1 MISLLAATVPSALE
15 FNTCEQPDF
24 EWAVYGTRATGRMY
38 AMTAAITG
46 NHLFAGGFLKST
58 LDPDAAGF
66 VESDKDY
73 AITGPFTSADPE
85 GSNGN
90 TVTVDVKSYPTSGG
104 ATENAGGTFRGYEVA
119 VAKID
124 LTTGQP
130 VDVFVYYG
138 EAMDENSGL
147 AASGDVL
154 AISGHFAG
162 NLSAHMSDDTI
173 STILNSN
180 TAPGEL
186 PDADDQFHPNAKSAA
201 GHTGVDDGFV
211 IKASASTGK
220 ADWIKHYPQSN
231 SDAQVVGVDV
241 DAAATSTA
249 WATRARRRA
258 TTPPRCARA
267 SSPSSPRPT
276 ARLCGSRSSTRSA
289 PPCGSSTTPPTTRS
303 TSRRRRPTVARKRAR
318 F

>member
-58 LDPDAAGF
+58 LDPDAADF

-130 VDVFVYYG
+130 VRR
-138 EAMDENSGL
+138 
-147 AASGDVL
+147 
-154 AISGHFAG
+154 
-162 NLSAHMSDDTI
+162 
-173 STILNSN
+173 
-180 TAPGEL
+180 
-186 PDADDQFHPNAKSAA
+186 
-201 GHTGVDDGFV
+201 
-211 IKASASTGK
+211 
-220 ADWIKHYPQSN
+220 
-231 SDAQVVGVDV
+231 
-241 DAAATSTA
+241 AAAPP
-249 WATRARRRA
+249 RRRA
-258 TTPPRCARA
+258 ALARHPARRLTRCALVAAGR
-267 SSPSSPRPT
+267 
-276 ARLCGSRSSTRSA
+276 RLRLL
-289 PPCGSSTTPPTTRS
+289 
-303 TSRRRRPTVARKRAR
+303 RRGDGREQRLGGVG
-318 F
+318 

>member
-1 MISLLAATVPSALE
+1 MLSLLAATVPSALE

-58 LDPDAAGF
+58 LDPDAADF

-130 VDVFVYYG
+130 VRR
-138 EAMDENSGL
+138 
-147 AASGDVL
+147 
-154 AISGHFAG
+154 
-162 NLSAHMSDDTI
+162 
-173 STILNSN
+173 
-180 TAPGEL
+180 
-186 PDADDQFHPNAKSAA
+186 
-201 GHTGVDDGFV
+201 
-211 IKASASTGK
+211 
-220 ADWIKHYPQSN
+220 
-231 SDAQVVGVDV
+231 
-241 DAAATSTA
+241 AAAPP
-249 WATRARRRA
+249 RRRA
-258 TTPPRCARA
+258 AGC
-267 SSPSSPRPT
+267 
-276 ARLCGSRSSTRSA
+276 LHYL
-289 PPCGSSTTPPTTRS
+289 
-303 TSRRRRPTVARKRAR
+303 VHK
-318 F
+318 